1 MKEKKPRKRHSIR
14 TRFALVFI
22 GLLAVFLLVFWL
34 INTLFLQRYY
44 IQNKQALI
52 EKTYLEIDRLFET
65 YDNTASEELR
75 IEFAGLCSERNLNV
89 VVVSPSF
96 ETMITSDKEDD
107 ILIFRLMDHLFKDNP
122 VSPGNV
128 KKSPGGNEIHRTLK
142 KTEEYEIQISND
154 PRMRMM
160 DYMELWG
167 TLSGGNMIFIRTALE
182 SIRESVKVSNRFF
195 AYIGL
200 IMALLSG
207 VVIWIVSG
215 KITKP
220 ILGLAELSEKMA
232 RLDFNA
238 RYEGK
243 EKNEIGVLG
252 NRMNELSAT
261 LEHTISELKTANN
274 ELKRDI
280 EIKDRQNSM
289 RLEFLSNVAHEL
301 KTPIALIQGYAEG
314 LKDNIHEDAAS
325 REFYCDVII
334 DESGKI
340 NQLVKNLTTLNQLEF
355 GQDEI
360 TMERFDLT
368 ELICNSVT
376 ASDILLKNSEIDVR
390 FSREEPIYVWADEFK
405 IEEVFTNYLS
415 NAIHYC
421 TLPPGGQEKYIDVS
435 VFKKDNSVRVSVFN
449 TGNTI
454 PEESLKRLWDKFY
467 KVDKARTHEYGG
479 SGIGLSIVKA
489 VMEAHGRDYGV
500 ENRDNGVA
508 FWFELDCEGETD

>member
-1 MKEKKPRKRHSIR
+1 MKEKRPQHTHSIR
-14 TRFALVFI
+14 IRFALIFI
-22 GLLAVFLLVFWL
+22 GLLAVFLAVFWL
-34 INTLFLQRYY
+34 INNLFLQKYY
-44 IQNKQALI
+44 IHNKQTVI
-52 EKTYLEIDRLFET
+52 EGSFSEIDRLFEQ
-65 YDNTASEELR
+65 YDNTDSEELK
-75 IEFAGLCSERNLNV
+75 IAFASICSERNLNV

-96 ETMITSDKEDD
+96 DTLITSDQDDD
-107 ILIFRLMDHLFKDNP
+107 ILIYRLMDHLFKDGP
-122 VSPGNV
+122 MEPG
-128 KKSPGGNEIHRTLK
+128 KTGRGPGKNEIHRTLK
-142 KTEEYEIQISND
+142 KTEDYEIQIADD

-167 TLSGGNMIFIRTALE
+167 TLSGGNMILMRTALA
-182 SIRESVKVSNRFF
+182 SIRESVKISNRFF

-200 IMALLSG
+200 IMALISG

-215 KITKP
+215 RITRP
-220 ILGLAELSEKMA
+220 ILGLAELSGKMA
-232 RLDFNA
+232 ELDFNA

-261 LEHTISELKTANN
+261 LERTISELKTANN

-314 LKDNIHEDAAS
+314 LKDNIHEDAES

-334 DESGKI
+334 DEAQKM

-360 TMERFDLT
+360 TMERFDLA
-368 ELICNSVT
+368 ELIRNSILS
-376 ASDILLKNSEIDVR
+376 ADILIRNAGIDVR
-390 FSREEPIYVWADEFK
+390 CRMQDTLFVWADEFK
-405 IEEVFTNYLS
+405 VEEVFTNYLS

-421 TLPPGGQEKYIDVS
+421 SESGAEQEKYIDVS
-435 VFKKDNSVRVSVFN
+435 VIKKDNSVRVCVFN
-449 TGNTI
+449 TGNPI
-454 PEESLKRLWDKFY
+454 PSESLSRLWDKFY

-479 SGIGLSIVKA
+479 SGIGLSIVRA
-489 VMEAHGRDYGV
+489 VMEAHGQQYGV
-500 ENRDNGVA
+500 DNHDNGVT
-508 FWFELDCEGETD
+508 FWFELDCEGEAH